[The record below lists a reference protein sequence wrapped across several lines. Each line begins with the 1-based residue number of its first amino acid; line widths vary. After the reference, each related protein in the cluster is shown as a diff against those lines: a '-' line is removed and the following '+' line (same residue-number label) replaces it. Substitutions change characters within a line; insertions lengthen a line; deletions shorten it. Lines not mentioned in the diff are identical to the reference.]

1 MIGKG
6 KLIIIKNYKIKID
19 KIQSKLDLNWYRIN
33 INLTTIF
40 ILSYII

>member
-6 KLIIIKNYKIKID
+6 KLIIKNLKIKID
-19 KIQSKLDLNWYRIN
+19 RIQSKFDLNWDHIN